1 MGSPVQKGPIGLLD
15 NAFLSLSNLV
25 PLLCVW
31 NGPGLL
37 NLAQFFK
44 AIIESLATKQ
54 VGRRDQ
60 ETKAFA
66 SVPTA
71 ATTTAAVAV
80 AASGGENLDSP

>member
-15 NAFLSLSNLV
+15 NVFLSLSNLV

-44 AIIESLATKQ
+44 AIIESLTTKQ
-54 VGRRDQ
+54 VRKRDQ
-60 ETKAFA
+60 EIKVLCLRCHRG
-66 SVPTA
+66 S
-71 ATTTAAVAV
+71 
-80 AASGGENLDSP
+80 SNQQEGGLDSP